1 MWVLLF
7 SLSIKGIILL
17 SCLYY
22 ASISLCALYLCMPMN
37 PYLCFTI
44 VFELDWEPQ
53 ILWGCGTK
61 FGIKATLRT
70 YFVKGSSPAYFI
82 GDFEFLE
89 EPCT

>member
-44 VFELDWEPQ
+44 VIELKT
-53 ILWGCGTK
+53 GNRKFCGVVGLNSGLK
-61 FGIKATLRT
+61 QLCVRTL
-70 YFVKGSSPAYFI
+70 
-82 GDFEFLE
+82 
-89 EPCT
+89 